1 MQQTIKRII
10 DLMDSAGLNARQ
22 FEIQVGLANAS
33 VQAWKNGKAKPSVE
47 AVKKIAEYFNVS
59 TDYLL
64 LGVKTTLSEEEKRL
78 VSLITEL
85 TDEETKE
92 LSNFVDYLISKR
104 K

>member
-1 MQQTIKRII
+1 MDNSIVERIKSIWHGSLYSLERELGIGNGCI
-10 DLMDSAGLNARQ
+10 AR
-22 FEIQVGLANAS
+22 
-33 VQAWKNGKAKPSVE
+33 WDKNYPSVD
-47 AVKKIAEYFNVS
+47 KIVLVAEKLNVS

-64 LGVKTTLSEEEKRL
+64 LGVKTTLSEEEKKL
-78 VSLITEL
+78 VSLISEL

>member
-1 MQQTIKRII
+1 METIKRII
-10 DLMDSAGLNARQ
+10 ALMNKNSISAHKLEVSAGLS
-22 FEIQVGLANAS
+22 ISS
-33 VQAWKNGKAKPSVE
+33 VQSWKNGKAKPSVE
-47 AVKKIAEYFNVS
+47 AIKKIAEYFNVS

-64 LGVKTTLSEEEKRL
+64 LGVKTTLTEEEKKL
-78 VSLITEL
+78 VSLIAEL